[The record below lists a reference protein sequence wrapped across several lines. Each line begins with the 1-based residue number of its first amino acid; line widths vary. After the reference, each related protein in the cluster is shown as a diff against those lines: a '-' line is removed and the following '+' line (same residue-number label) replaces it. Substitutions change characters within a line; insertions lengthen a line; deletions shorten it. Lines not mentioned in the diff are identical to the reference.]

1 MIRKYETIYIV
12 KPDLAEEDLKA
23 LTDKVQD
30 VIAGNNGELKRLEDW
45 GIRKLAYAIKKSP
58 RGRYVYLR
66 YDGVETLVAELER
79 RLRLDDRILRYL
91 TVKIEKETVA
101 PVVAEVPEEE
111 EGEATTESE
120 ETEEESA

>member
-45 GIRKLAYAIKKSP
+45 GIRKLAYVIKKSP

-111 EGEATTESE
+111 EGEATTELE

>member
-1 MIRKYETIYIV
+1 MTRKYETIYIV
-12 KPDLAEEDLKA
+12 KPDLTEEEQKV
-23 LTDKVQD
+23 LTDKVQE
-30 VIAGNNGELKRLEDW
+30 VIAGQNGDLKRLEDW
-45 GIRKLAYAIKKSP
+45 GVRKLAYAIKKSP

-101 PVVAEVPEEE
+101 PVVAEVPEE
-111 EGEATTESE
+111 GEALTEPE

>member
-12 KPDLAEEDLKA
+12 KPDLAEDELKA

-30 VIAGNNGELKRLEDW
+30 VISGNGGELKRLEDW
-45 GIRKLAYAIKKSP
+45 GIRKLAYVIKKSP

-91 TVKIEKETVA
+91 TVKIEKETIA
-101 PVVAEVPEEE
+101 PVVAEV
-111 EGEATTESE
+111 SE
-120 ETEEESA
+120 EEESATEPETTEEEA

>member
-1 MIRKYETIYIV
+1 MMRKYETIYIV
-12 KPDLAEEDLKA
+12 KPDLAEEDLKS

-30 VIAGNNGELKRLEDW
+30 VIAGNNGDLKRLEDW
-45 GIRKLAYAIKKSP
+45 GVRKLAYAIKKSP

-101 PVVAEVPEEE
+101 PVVAEVPEE
-111 EGEATTESE
+111 GEALTEPE

>member
-1 MIRKYETIYIV
+1 MLRKYETIYIA
-12 KPDLAEEDLKA
+12 KPDLAEEELKA
-23 LTDKVQD
+23 LTEKVQE
-30 VIAGNNGELKRLEDW
+30 VIAGQNGDLKRLEDW
-45 GIRKLAYAIKKSP
+45 GVRKLAYVIKKSP

-101 PVVAEVPEEE
+101 PVIAEVPEEE
-111 EGEATTESE
+111 EGEATTELD

>member
-12 KPDLAEEDLKA
+12 KPDLTEEELKT

-30 VIAGNNGELKRLEDW
+30 VIANNNGDLKRLEDW
-45 GIRKLAYAIKKSP
+45 GIRKLAYVIKKSP

-91 TVKIEKETVA
+91 TVKIEKETLA
-101 PVVAEVPEEE
+101 PVLAEVPEE
-111 EGEATTESE
+111 GEAAEESE
-120 ETEEESA
+120 ETLEESA

>member
-30 VIAGNNGELKRLEDW
+30 VIAANSGDLKRLEDW
-45 GIRKLAYAIKKSP
+45 GVRKLAYVIKKSP

-79 RLRLDDRILRYL
+79 RMRLDDRILRYL
-91 TVKIEKETVA
+91 TVKIEKETAA
-101 PVVAEVPEEE
+101 PAVAEVPEE
-111 EGEATTESE
+111 GETATETAV
-120 ETEEESA
+120 TEEEAA

>member
-1 MIRKYETIYIV
+1 MMRKYETIYIV

-30 VIAGNNGELKRLEDW
+30 VIAGNNGDLKRLEDW
-45 GIRKLAYAIKKSP
+45 GVRKLAYAIKKSP

-101 PVVAEVPEEE
+101 PVVAEVPEE
-111 EGEATTESE
+111 GEALTEPE

>member
-111 EGEATTESE
+111 EGEATTELE

>member
-12 KPDLAEEDLKA
+12 KPDLTEEELKT

-30 VIAGNNGELKRLEDW
+30 VIANNNGDLKRLEDW
-45 GIRKLAYAIKKSP
+45 GIRKLAYVIKKST

-91 TVKIEKETVA
+91 TVKIEKETLA
-101 PVVAEVPEEE
+101 PVLTEVPEE
-111 EGEATTESE
+111 GEAAEESE
-120 ETEEESA
+120 ETLEESA

>member
-1 MIRKYETIYIV
+1 MVRKYETIYIV
-12 KPDLAEEDLKA
+12 KPDLAEDELKA

-30 VIAGNNGELKRLEDW
+30 VIAGNGGDLKRLEDW
-45 GIRKLAYAIKKSP
+45 GVRKLAYVIKKSP

-101 PVVAEVPEEE
+101 PVVAEIPEEE
-111 EGEATTESE
+111 GA
-120 ETEEESA
+120 ETETEAIEEEA

>member
-12 KPDLAEEDLKA
+12 KPDLAEEELKA

-30 VIAGNNGELKRLEDW
+30 VIAGNGGDLKRLEDW
-45 GIRKLAYAIKKSP
+45 GVRKLAYAIKKSP

-66 YDGVETLVAELER
+66 YDGIDTLVAELER

-91 TVKIEKETVA
+91 TVKIEKETAA
-101 PVVAEVPEEE
+101 PVVAEIPE
-111 EGEATTESE
+111 EGEDATEPES
-120 ETEEESA
+120 TEEA

>member
-12 KPDLAEEDLKA
+12 KPDLAEDELKA

-30 VIAGNNGELKRLEDW
+30 VIAGNGGDLKRLEDW
-45 GIRKLAYAIKKSP
+45 GIRKLAYVIKMSP

-101 PVVAEVPEEE
+101 PAVAEVPEEGE
-111 EGEATTESE
+111 EALETET
-120 ETEEESA
+120 TEEEA

>member
-12 KPDLAEEDLKA
+12 KPDLTEEELKT

-30 VIAGNNGELKRLEDW
+30 VIANNNGDLKRLEDW
-45 GIRKLAYAIKKSP
+45 GIRKLAYVIKKST

-91 TVKIEKETVA
+91 TVKIEKETVM

-111 EGEATTESE
+111 EAFTESE
-120 ETEEESA
+120 ETEEEAA